1 VRDKKIDNKDCH
13 ATVTYDKRLQ
23 KRHHTVHKYIF
34 NFLFF
39 LNVILYFFFI
49 LSFIFQEMRISNRK
63 NFKLTIKRISW
74 LSLISFQIL
83 SYGSYTILV
92 HLSEENGRI
101 NFNSTSLNFLIELL
115 KLTVSLICHGI
126 SCFFKRNSLDKK
138 NSAQKYDSFID
149 EESQI
154 KNSNKVSLL
163 KSLYFAFPA
172 VLYCINNNLGNKI
185 FQFYKNKF

>member
-1 VRDKKIDNKDCH
+1 MH
-13 ATVTYDKRLQ
+13 
-23 KRHHTVHKYIF
+23 
-34 NFLFF
+34 
-39 LNVILYFFFI
+39 
-49 LSFIFQEMRISNRK
+49 ISNR

-126 SCFFKRNSLDKK
+126 SCFFKRGSFDKK
-138 NSAQKYDSFID
+138 NLAQKYDSCID
-149 EESQI
+149 VESQI
-154 KNSNKVSLL
+154 ISSNKVSLL

-172 VLYCINNNLGNKI
+172 VLYCINNNLGNNIYKFFKI
-185 FQFYKNKF
+185 NSYLKSFIISTSYLYTTLYGFNVVSNSIKFENIFNCYSLLFYYGQIVK